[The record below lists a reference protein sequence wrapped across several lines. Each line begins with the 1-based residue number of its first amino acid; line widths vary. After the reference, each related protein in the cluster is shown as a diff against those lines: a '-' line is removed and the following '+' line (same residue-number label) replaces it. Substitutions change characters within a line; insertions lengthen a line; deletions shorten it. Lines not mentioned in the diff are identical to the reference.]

1 MLRILY
7 NYGGFLATKI
17 EMFGN
22 PDRGSR
28 WTSSVITPPQNPYG
42 TLRTGDIEDSDVED
56 KTLRTGDV
64 EDRATLRTGD
74 VEDKHYNFMNVFPEC
89 LSCGFEDRR

>member
-56 KTLRTGDV
+56 KTLRTGDI
-64 EDRATLRTGD
+64 
-74 VEDKHYNFMNVFPEC
+74 
-89 LSCGFEDRR
+89 EDRRH